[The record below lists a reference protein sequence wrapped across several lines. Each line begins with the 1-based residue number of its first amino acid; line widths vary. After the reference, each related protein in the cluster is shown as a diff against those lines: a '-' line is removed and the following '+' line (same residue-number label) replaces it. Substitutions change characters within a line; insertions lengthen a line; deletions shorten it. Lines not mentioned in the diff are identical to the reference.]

1 MIGVNVI
8 VSVPRNVADA
18 SPGRGGTGGEYLH
31 EAHAS
36 FDESAGGQA
45 LLGVL
50 LGLLPFEAVRFAN
63 MLRFLHDVESLRGG
77 GLHPVGQFK
86 GLQAGPQVV
95 FERALLGVLL
105 VQVAQGIEEGA
116 LPWIVQML
124 GALEVGDGVGGYRV
138 EGGGLI
144 DGGKKATGP
153 DGTAAP
159 RLGAMHHDVGRQVA
173 VLAAQAIGDP

>member
-1 MIGVNVI
+1 
-8 VSVPRNVADA
+8 
-18 SPGRGGTGGEYLH
+18 
-31 EAHAS
+31 
-36 FDESAGGQA
+36 
-45 LLGVL
+45 
-50 LGLLPFEAVRFAN
+50 

-144 DGGKKATGP
+144 AGGKKATGP
-153 DGTAAP
+153 DGAAAP